1 MSKKLNQK
9 ERLSELERAMTEMTV
24 LLKHLVASIG
34 DFSHNLSELS
44 GGLMTNMGIW
54 WEALEGKTPEET
66 AAEMD
71 NISEETAEDSSQNG
85 EDNVVYFPASGEQSL
100 RHLEHDCEDP
110 EGPDGA

>member
-1 MSKKLNQK
+1 VSKKLNQK

-34 DFSHNLSELS
+34 DFSHNLSELG

-71 NISEETAEDSSQNG
+71 NVSEEMTEDSSQNG
-85 EDNVVYFPASGEQSL
+85 EDNVVYFPASGEQLL
-100 RHLEHDCEDP
+100 RHLGEDP

>member
-1 MSKKLNQK
+1 MSKKPNQK

-34 DFSHNLSELS
+34 DFSHNLSELG

-71 NISEETAEDSSQNG
+71 NVSEETAEDSSQNG
-85 EDNVVYFPASGEQSL
+85 EDNVVYFPASGEQLL
-100 RHLEHDCEDP
+100 RHLEEDP
-110 EGPDGA
+110 ESPDGA

>member
-1 MSKKLNQK
+1 
-9 ERLSELERAMTEMTV
+9 MTEMTV

-34 DFSHNLSELS
+34 DFSHNLSELG

-71 NISEETAEDSSQNG
+71 NVSEEMTEDSSQNG
-85 EDNVVYFPASGEQSL
+85 EDNVVYFPASGEQLL
-100 RHLEHDCEDP
+100 RHLGEDP